1 MNLVEKMERENR
13 LKTNLAEWMILH
25 GTVISDSSKTNAYAT
40 IEIIEVEW
48 QGFIMLMGPPAG
60 LQGNKTGRQRKG
72 AGKPA
77 FCLCL
82 SYQPRNVHKY

>member
-25 GTVISDSSKTNAYAT
+25 GTVISDRSKTNAYAT

-48 QGFIMLMGPPAG
+48 RGIMWTIYNVDGAAC
-60 LQGNKTGRQRKG
+60 RIERK
-72 AGKPA
+72 
-77 FCLCL
+77 
-82 SYQPRNVHKY
+82 

>member
-40 IEIIEVEW
+40 IESIEGEW
-48 QGFIMLMGPPAG
+48 QGIMGTIYNVYGATCRIAG
-60 LQGNKTGRQRKG
+60 Q
-72 AGKPA
+72 
-77 FCLCL
+77 
-82 SYQPRNVHKY
+82 

>member
-48 QGFIMLMGPPAG
+48 QGIMWTIYNVDG
-60 LQGNKTGRQRKG
+60 TTCRI
-72 AGKPA
+72 AGK
-77 FCLCL
+77 
-82 SYQPRNVHKY
+82 

>member
-48 QGFIMLMGPPAG
+48 QGIMWTIYNDDGA
-60 LQGNKTGRQRKG
+60 TCRI
-72 AGKPA
+72 AGK
-77 FCLCL
+77 
-82 SYQPRNVHKY
+82 

>member
-48 QGFIMLMGPPAG
+48 QRIMWTIYNVDGA
-60 LQGNKTGRQRKG
+60 TCRI
-72 AGKPA
+72 AGK
-77 FCLCL
+77 
-82 SYQPRNVHKY
+82 

>member
-40 IEIIEVEW
+40 IEIIEVELTPSPKN
-48 QGFIMLMGPPAG
+48 GHKAG
-60 LQGNKTGRQRKG
+60 
-72 AGKPA
+72 
-77 FCLCL
+77 
-82 SYQPRNVHKY
+82 

>member
-40 IEIIEVEW
+40 VEIIEVEW
-48 QGFIMLMGPPAG
+48 QGSMWTIY
-60 LQGNKTGRQRKG
+60 NVDG
-72 AGKPA
+72 ATCRIEGK
-77 FCLCL
+77 
-82 SYQPRNVHKY
+82 

>member
-48 QGFIMLMGPPAG
+48 QGIMWTIYNVDGAAC
-60 LQGNKTGRQRKG
+60 RIERK
-72 AGKPA
+72 
-77 FCLCL
+77 
-82 SYQPRNVHKY
+82 